1 MRSFLSLALAAVASL
16 TLSLAAQAPDCR
28 DAAACRQ
35 AAMDA
40 AARKDYDQFH
50 DLAWKVLNLSPRN
63 DAEAMTLLARAQSL
77 SGRPHDALVMLNR
90 LAAMNVVT
98 DAATS
103 DDFRN
108 VRDLPG
114 WAELEAKLAGKPLP
128 PAPPPTPASNTPVA
142 APAAPSATPAT
153 APTAPDPGS
162 KAPAKATSAA
172 RGKTKPAPAAVPAPG
187 AEPPAADAPAKG
199 TKPAKPEP
207 KPPVPL
213 AFSASALRTTVGL
226 AYDAVSGRFIVG
238 DGQDRRLMVLG
249 ERSGRLDGLTG
260 IDAGF
265 DEIAAFEIDGPEG
278 DLWVVSGSPQSKTA
292 TVHKLQ
298 LISGRVLFSVPLA
311 AEAGAGRFTDVAVTA
326 QSVLVLDA
334 EGRRVFRLAKKG
346 KALDL
351 ALRLAAPAAT
361 SLAPAQEGVAYV
373 AYDAGVLKLDFASR
387 TTAVIEAGEGVN
399 LSGLTWIRAIRG
411 SLIGIQRI
419 AGDGYQ
425 LVRIRLD
432 DNGRTARKL
441 EVIEGD
447 FPVAAP
453 SSASIVGNTLH
464 YLSRLPGSD
473 DVTVRKVTI
482 K

>member
-1 MRSFLSLALAAVASL
+1 MRSSLFVVPAIVLSVAASTAGQ
-16 TLSLAAQAPDCR
+16 TPECK

-40 AARKDYDQFH
+40 AGRQDYDQFH

-90 LAAMNVVT
+90 LAAMNVAT

-114 WAELEAKLAGKPLP
+114 WAELEARLAGKPLP
-128 PAPPPTPASNTPVA
+128 PSPPPAVPSTPPPTGAA
-142 APAAPSATPAT
+142 APTSTPPA
-153 APTAPDPGS
+153 APTAPDPTS
-162 KAPAKATSAA
+162 KPAANAPSAA
-172 RGKTKPAPAAVPAPG
+172 KGKTKPVPPPAAVTETPVAD
-187 AEPPAADAPAKG
+187 PPAKAS
-199 TKPAKPEP
+199 KPSKPEP

-213 AFSASALRTTVGL
+213 AFSYSALRSTVGL

-278 DLWVVSGSPQSKTA
+278 DLWVVSGSPQSKTS

-298 LISGRVLFSVPLA
+298 LISGRVLFSVPLP
-311 AEAGAGRFTDVAVTA
+311 AEAGAARFTDVAVTA

-346 KALDL
+346 KALDV
-351 ALRLAAPAAT
+351 ALRLAAPATA
-361 SLAPAQEGVAYV
+361 SLAPAQEGAAYV

-387 TTAVIEAGEGVN
+387 TTAVMEAGEGVN
-399 LSGLTWIRAIRG
+399 LSGLTWLRAFRG
-411 SLIGIQRI
+411 SLIGIQGV
-419 AGDGYQ
+419 GDGYQ

-453 SSASIVGNTLH
+453 TSASIVGSTLH
-464 YLSRLPGSD
+464 YLSRSPGSD

>member
-1 MRSFLSLALAAVASL
+1 MRSSLFVIPAILLSVAASLAG
-16 TLSLAAQAPDCR
+16 QMPDCK
-28 DAAACRQ
+28 DAATCRQ

-63 DAEAMTLLARAQSL
+63 DAEAMTLVARAQSL

-98 DAATS
+98 DATTS

-114 WAELEAKLAGKPLP
+114 WAELEARLAGKPLP
-128 PAPPPTPASNTPVA
+128 PAAPPTPPPTP
-142 APAAPSATPAT
+142 PAAPTPT
-153 APTAPDPGS
+153 APTAPDPTSKPAANAPPAKGKAKPAPPPAPVPATPVADPPAKGS
-162 KAPAKATSAA
+162 KAS
-172 RGKTKPAPAAVPAPG
+172 
-187 AEPPAADAPAKG
+187 
-199 TKPAKPEP
+199 KPEP
-207 KPPVPL
+207 KPAVPL
-213 AFSASALRTTVGL
+213 AFSASALRSTVGL

-238 DGQDRRLMVLG
+238 DGQDRRLLVLG

-260 IDAGF
+260 IDAGI

-278 DLWVVSGSPQSKTA
+278 DLWVVSGSPQSKTS

-298 LISGRVLFSVPLA
+298 LISGRVLFSVPLPA
-311 AEAGAGRFTDVAVTA
+311 AAGAGRFTDVAVTA

-346 KALDL
+346 KELDL

-387 TTAVIEAGEGVN
+387 TTAVLEAGEGVN
-399 LSGLTWIRAIRG
+399 LSGLTWLRAVRG
-411 SLIGIQRI
+411 SLIGIQRV
-419 AGDGYQ
+419 GSDGYQ

-441 EVIEGD
+441 EVIDGD

-453 SSASIVGNTLH
+453 TSASIVGNTLH